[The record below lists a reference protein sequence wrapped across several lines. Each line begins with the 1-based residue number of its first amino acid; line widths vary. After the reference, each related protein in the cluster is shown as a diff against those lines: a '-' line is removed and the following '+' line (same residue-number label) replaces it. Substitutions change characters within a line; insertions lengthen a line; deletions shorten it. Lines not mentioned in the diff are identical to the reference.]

1 MSRIIN
7 GVQRLRMWSLDKG
20 AIYKYICLYYQSPPM
35 YLNGALYKN
44 VEDYIERVIIGIR
57 QRHLETLLPC

>member
-1 MSRIIN
+1 MSCIIN

-20 AIYKYICLYYQSPPM
+20 AIYIYVYIINPPM

-44 VEDYIERVIIGIR
+44 VEDYIERVIIDIR
-57 QRHLETLLPC
+57 QRHLETLLSC